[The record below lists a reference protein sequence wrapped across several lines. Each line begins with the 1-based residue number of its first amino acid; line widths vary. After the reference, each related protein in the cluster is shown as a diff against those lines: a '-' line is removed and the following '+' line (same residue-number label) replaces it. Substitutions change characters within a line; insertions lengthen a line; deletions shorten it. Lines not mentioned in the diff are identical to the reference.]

1 MVSSAHRQERDSMKK
16 LTNVEYRLLSRT
28 EIAQLSQIERTE
40 TIERVYTM
48 HDGNLVLKKEHWDVP
63 DWGPEEKQRRIA
75 ALQDEHDAGATV
87 FGAFDGPTLV
97 GMSVLSHNP
106 LSSGVARFNLAGLWV
121 SHTHRNQGTGKA
133 LVRLVVKEAKERG
146 AKTLY
151 VSATPSENT
160 IRFYT
165 SLKFRP
171 AETVDPHLFEDEPED
186 IHLELMLQS
195 NKEKGQC

>member
-1 MVSSAHRQERDSMKK
+1 MKK
-16 LTNVEYRLLSRT
+16 LTSVEYRVLSRT
-28 EIAQLSQIERTE
+28 EIAQLAQIERAE

-48 HDGNLVLKKEHWDVP
+48 RDGNLVLKKEHWDVP
-63 DWGPEEKQRRIA
+63 NWSLEEKRQRIA
-75 ALQDEHDAGATV
+75 ALQDEYDAGATI
-87 FGAFDGPTLV
+87 FGAFDGPTLA
-97 GMSVLSHNP
+97 GMSVLHHNP
-106 LSSGVARFNLAGLWV
+106 LSSGIARFNLAGLWV
-121 SHTHRNQGTGKA
+121 SHAHRNQGIGKM
-133 LVRLVVKEAKERG
+133 LVRLTVEEAKERG

-165 SLKFRP
+165 SLGFRP

-186 IHLELMLQS
+186 IHLELILQS

>member
-1 MVSSAHRQERDSMKK
+1 MKK
-16 LTNVEYRLLSRT
+16 LTSVDYRVLSRA
-28 EIAQLSQIERTE
+28 EIAQLAQIERAE

-48 HDGNLVLKKEHWDVP
+48 RDGNLVLKKEHWDVP
-63 DWGPEEKQRRIA
+63 DWGPEEKQQRIA
-75 ALQDEHDAGATV
+75 ALQDERDAGATV
-87 FGAFDGPTLV
+87 LGAFDGPTLV
-97 GMSVLSHNP
+97 GMSVLDRNP

-121 SHTHRNQGTGKA
+121 SHTHRNQGIGKM
-133 LVRLVVKEAKERG
+133 LVQLAVEEAKERG

-165 SLKFRP
+165 SLGFRP

-186 IHLELMLQS
+186 IHLELILQS
-195 NKEKGQC
+195 KKEKRQC

>member
-1 MVSSAHRQERDSMKK
+1 M
-16 LTNVEYRLLSRT
+16 LTNVEYRVLSRT
-28 EIAQLSQIERTE
+28 EIAQLAQIERTE
-40 TIERVYTM
+40 TIERIYHM
-48 HDGNLVLKKEHWDVP
+48 CDGNLVLKKEHWDVP
-63 DWGPEEKQRRIA
+63 DWSSEEKQRRIE
-75 ALQDEHDAGATV
+75 ALQDKHDAGTTI

-97 GMSVLSHNP
+97 GMSVLHHNP

-121 SHTHRNQGTGKA
+121 SHAYRNQGIGKA
-133 LVRLVVKEAKERG
+133 LVRLAVEEAKERD

-165 SLKFRP
+165 SLEFRP
-171 AETVDPHLFEDEPED
+171 AGTVDPHLFEDEPED